1 MRTEL
6 SRLAGIYDFYSMSEC
21 RDLLFHVQEHRL
33 SIPAIAEFLREQDLC
48 FIGFELEDARA
59 RAYRARFSDDKP
71 MTDLVKWNQF
81 ESERP
86 DSFAAMYQFWVQA
99 G

>member
-1 MRTEL
+1 L
-6 SRLAGIYDFYSMSEC
+6 
-21 RDLLFHVQEHRL
+21 H
-33 SIPAIAEFLREQDLC
+33 FL
-48 FIGFELEDARA
+48 GFEPDAA
-59 RAYRARFSDDKP
+59 RVGAYRSRFPDDKA